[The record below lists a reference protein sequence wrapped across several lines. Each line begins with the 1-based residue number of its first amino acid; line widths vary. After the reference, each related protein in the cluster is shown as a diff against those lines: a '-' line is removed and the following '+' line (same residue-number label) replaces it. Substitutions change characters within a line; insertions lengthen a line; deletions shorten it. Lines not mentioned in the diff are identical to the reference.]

1 MSYSESASAGEGAAA
16 ANATNGRCWAEALQ
30 DSWTNRQ
37 CKIDV
42 VEMVGKGDGELNL
55 QQLYSAHQEKF
66 SSYPSKSAIFT
77 VDANGDIGIV
87 MNGMLPVG
95 TVKIESIMKGEM
107 SRFIGAESGA
117 RVSSILSPNQSC
129 LIVTHKLKDQTEV
142 ISNIDIRSLL
152 HKYCNRDNT
161 SAPYLSKASHFSYA

>member
-1 MSYSESASAGEGAAA
+1 
-16 ANATNGRCWAEALQ
+16 
-30 DSWTNRQ
+30 
-37 CKIDV
+37 
-42 VEMVGKGDGELNL
+42 MVGKGDGELNL

-161 SAPYLSKASHFSYA
+161 SAPYLSKASHFGYA